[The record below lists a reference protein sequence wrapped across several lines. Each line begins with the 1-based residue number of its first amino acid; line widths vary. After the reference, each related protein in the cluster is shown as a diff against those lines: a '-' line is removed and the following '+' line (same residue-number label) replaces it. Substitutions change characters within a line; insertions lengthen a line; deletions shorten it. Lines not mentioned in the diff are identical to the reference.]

1 MVERIAVTGKEITL
15 ASVNSCACL
24 VLKEAGKH
32 FPIAPTKR
40 SNQMDEE
47 LITTLMV
54 LEVLESKQDRHQRD
68 STAEAFV
75 LHRASLREKFA

>member
-15 ASVNSCACL
+15 APVRSCACL
-24 VLKEAGKH
+24 VLKEGGKN

-54 LEVLESKQDRHQRD
+54 LEVP
-68 STAEAFV
+68 EA
-75 LHRASLREKFA
+75 